1 MKKLF
6 VFFMAAGFLFSLAAS
21 GQSFTWYQTAG
32 GQVSCKKINVQGD
45 KLKVVL
51 ENGEKQVVPAAS
63 VSSYYTEDKLFLKKG
78 IFANGVKQDH
88 FMEFLKTRDDMSL
101 FMFPDNGT
109 YRYLVYKGDE
119 LFIEILEGNRDEFM
133 KFFALN

>member
-1 MKKLF
+1 
-6 VFFMAAGFLFSLAAS
+6 MAAGFLFSLAAS
-21 GQSFTWYQTAG
+21 GQSFTWYQTDG

>member
-6 VFFMAAGFLFSLAAS
+6 VFIMAAGFLFSLAAS
-21 GQSFTWYQTAG
+21 GQSSAWYQTAD

-51 ENGEKQVVPAAS
+51 ENGEKQVVPATS

-78 IFANGVKQDH
+78 VFANGVKQDH

>member
-6 VFFMAAGFLFSLAAS
+6 VFLIAAGFLFSLTAS
-21 GQSFTWYQTAG
+21 GQSSTWYQTAD

-45 KLKVVL
+45 KVKVVL
-51 ENGEKQVVPAAS
+51 ENGEKQFIPAAS
-63 VSSYYTEDKLFLKKG
+63 VSSYFIEDKLFLKKG
-78 IFANGVKQDH
+78 IFTNGVKQEK
-88 FMEFLKTRDDMSL
+88 FMEFVKTRDEMSL

-109 YRYLVYKGDE
+109 YRYLVYKGDD
-119 LFIEILEGNRDEFM
+119 LFVEVLDGNRDEFM